1 MSDTLKTVRTR
12 FAPSPTG
19 YMHIGNLR
27 SALYTWLYAR
37 HHGGRFIL
45 RIEDTDQ
52 NRYVEGATEVIYRT
66 LKSIGMDWDEGPDVG
81 GEYGPYVQSERK
93 DMYLPYAQRLVEMG
107 KAYYCFC
114 TNEELDG
121 RRKAAADRGET
132 FKYDKHCLH
141 LPKEEVERR
150 LAAGEPYVIRQNV
163 PEQGEASFDDAI
175 YGHISVDCS
184 ELDDMILIKADGM
197 PTYNFANV
205 IDDHTMGITHVMR
218 GMEYLSSTPKYNL
231 LYDAFGWE
239 KPVYIHM
246 TSIMRDAQHKL
257 SKRDG
262 DAYYEDFIA
271 KGYLKE
277 AIINY
282 VALLGWNPGDDR
294 EFFTLDE
301 LIDAFD
307 VSGMSKSPAIFDVA
321 KLTWMNAE
329 YIRRM
334 SEAEFDA
341 AAAPW
346 YERSGIGHMDKSLLR
361 RILQPRLEI
370 FSQMADITD
379 FLVKMDEQFDL
390 ALFTNKKSKTNPE
403 ISASVLDMAIPELEL
418 LPSWDEESLHGCL
431 IGMAEANGMKNG
443 TLLWPV
449 RIGMAGKAVTPGG
462 AIEIACLL
470 GREESLRRLKLS
482 RDRLKQAL

>member
-1 MSDTLKTVRTR
+1 MIRTR

-27 SALYTWLYAR
+27 SALYTWLFAR
-37 HHGGRFIL
+37 HHNGSFIL

-52 NRYVEGATEVIYRT
+52 NRYVEGATQVIYRT
-66 LKSIGMDWDEGPDVG
+66 LKSIGMNWDEGPDIG
-81 GEYGPYVQSERK
+81 GDYGPYVQSQRK
-93 DMYLPYAQRLVEMG
+93 NMYLPYAEQLVQAG

-114 TNEELDG
+114 TVEELDA
-121 RRKAAADRGET
+121 RRQAAADKGET
-132 FKYDKHCLH
+132 FKYDKHCMGLSQ
-141 LPKEEVERR
+141 EEIQQK
-150 LAAGEPYVIRQNV
+150 LNAGVPYVIRQNV
-163 PEQGEASFDDAI
+163 PASGEASFDDAI
-175 YGHISVDCS
+175 YGHIAVDCS

-231 LYDAFGWE
+231 LYDAFGWQ

-262 DAYYEDFIA
+262 DAYYEDFLA

-294 EFFTLDE
+294 EFFTLPQLVE
-301 LIDAFD
+301 AFD
-307 VSGMSKSPAIFDVA
+307 VNGMSKSPAIFDVQ
-321 KLTWMNAE
+321 KLTWMNGE
-329 YIRRM
+329 YIRKLTV
-334 SEAEFDA
+334 EEFTA
-341 AAAPW
+341 HAVPW
-346 YERSGIGHMDKSLLR
+346 YEKAGIAHMNHEVLC
-361 RILQPRLEI
+361 RILQPRVEVFEQLPG
-370 FSQMADITD
+370 MVD
-379 FLVKMDEQFDL
+379 FLTKLDEGYDV
-390 ALFTNKKSKTNPE
+390 ALFTNKKSKTDPE
-403 ISASVLDMAIPELEL
+403 VCARVLDMVIPVLEALPRWEEQLIHDTL
-418 LPSWDEESLHGCL
+418 LP
-431 IGMAEANGMKNG
+431 MAEANGMKNG

-449 RIGMAGKAVTPGG
+449 RIAMAGKAVTPGG
-462 AIEIACLL
+462 AMEIAVLL
-470 GREESLRRLKLS
+470 GREEALRRLRLGREKL
-482 RDRLKQAL
+482 R

>member
-1 MSDTLKTVRTR
+1 
-12 FAPSPTG
+12 
-19 YMHIGNLR
+19 
-27 SALYTWLYAR
+27 
-37 HHGGRFIL
+37 
-45 RIEDTDQ
+45 
-52 NRYVEGATEVIYRT
+52 
-66 LKSIGMDWDEGPDVG
+66 
-81 GEYGPYVQSERK
+81 
-93 DMYLPYAQRLVEMG
+93 
-107 KAYYCFC
+107 
-114 TNEELDG
+114 
-121 RRKAAADRGET
+121 
-132 FKYDKHCLH
+132 
-141 LPKEEVERR
+141 
-150 LAAGEPYVIRQNV
+150 
-163 PEQGEASFDDAI
+163 
-175 YGHISVDCS
+175 
-184 ELDDMILIKADGM
+184 
-197 PTYNFANV
+197 
-205 IDDHTMGITHVMR
+205 
-218 GMEYLSSTPKYNL
+218 
-231 LYDAFGWE
+231 
-239 KPVYIHM
+239 
-246 TSIMRDAQHKL
+246 MRDAQHKL

-403 ISASVLDMAIPELEL
+403 ISASVLDMAIPELES

>member
-1 MSDTLKTVRTR
+1 MADMVRTR

-37 HHGGRFIL
+37 HHGGKFIL
-45 RIEDTDQ
+45 RIEDTDR

-66 LKSIGMDWDEGPDVG
+66 LKSIGMNWDEGPDVG
-81 GEYGPYVQSERK
+81 GEFGPYVQSERK
-93 DMYLPYAQRLVEMG
+93 DMYLPYAKRLVEMG

-114 TNEELDG
+114 TNEELDA
-121 RRKAAADRGET
+121 RRAAAAERGET

-141 LPKEEVERR
+141 MDKAEVERR

-163 PEQGEASFDDAI
+163 PEHGEASFDDAI
-175 YGHISVDCS
+175 YGHIKVDCA

-262 DAYYEDFIA
+262 DAYFEDYLA
-271 KGYLKE
+271 KGYLKD
-277 AIINY
+277 AIVNY

-301 LIDAFD
+301 LVKAFD

-334 SEAEFDA
+334 SAEEFDA
-341 AAAPW
+341 AAEPW
-346 YERSGIGHMDKSLLR
+346 YEKAGIAHMDKGVLR

-370 FSQMADITD
+370 FSQMEGITD
-379 FLVKMDEQFDL
+379 FLTKMDEEFDI
-390 ALFTNKKSKTNPE
+390 ALFTNKKSKTNAE
-403 ISASVLDMAIPELEL
+403 VSAKVLDMVIPALEA
-418 LPSWDEESLHGCL
+418 LPAWEEESLHSLL

-462 AIEIACLL
+462 AIEIAVLL
-470 GREESLRRLKLS
+470 GREESLRRLRLS
-482 RDRLKQAL
+482 RARLNAAL